1 MSELPMQQED
11 HPATDLPPPTEDY
24 RAKELPLSMTP
35 NTGNQMISDR
45 AMFQKAAKKGK
56 KAKPSAGY

>member
-1 MSELPMQQED
+1 MSDLQMQQED
-11 HPATDLPPPTEDY
+11 HPIHDVPPPTEDY

-56 KAKPSAGY
+56 KAKPDAGY